1 MVTERREQRI
11 RSVAA
16 RRQKGLTVVLEDI
29 HDPHNAEAV
38 LRSCDAFGIQQVHF
52 IFEQEKYFDP
62 RKVGKATSS
71 SANKWLDFR
80 IYFSTEQC
88 LKDLRAEGYELIATV
103 TDPGAESIY
112 QADLTGERIAILA
125 GNEHRGLSEKALQ
138 LAHRHITIP
147 MFGMVQS
154 LNLSVATALF
164 IYEVTRQRMPN
175 LERYLL
181 SPEEQELLVQDFIQ
195 R

>member
-1 MVTERREQRI
+1 MVTERREQKI
-11 RSVAA
+11 RAVVAK
-16 RRQKGLTVVLEDI
+16 RQKGLTVVLEDI

-38 LRSCDAFGIQQVHF
+38 LRSCDAFGIQIVHF

-71 SANKWLDFR
+71 SANKWLDFK

-88 LKDLRAEGYELIATV
+88 LTDLRAEGYELIATV
-103 TDPGAESIY
+103 TSPEAESIFDAHFS
-112 QADLTGERIAILA
+112 ADRIAILA
-125 GNEHRGLSEKALQ
+125 GNEHRGLSEKALA
-138 LAHRHITIP
+138 LAHRQVTIP

-164 IYEVTRQRMPN
+164 IYEVTRQRLPN
-175 LERYLL
+175 LKQYLL
-181 SPEEQELLVQDFIQ
+181 SPDEQEALVQDFIH